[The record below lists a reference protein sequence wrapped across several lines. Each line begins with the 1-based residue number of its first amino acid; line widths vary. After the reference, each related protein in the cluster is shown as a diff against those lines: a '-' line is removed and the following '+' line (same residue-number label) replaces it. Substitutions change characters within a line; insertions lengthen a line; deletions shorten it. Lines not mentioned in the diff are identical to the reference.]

1 MVTQQGTRVAT
12 SLRITAIHN
21 RRTGALSP
29 DAEYLVLFNEGAQAR
44 DLAGAIVTTHTVGL
58 KPVGLFALPATLATS
73 ERPATHW
80 ALEAGAKL
88 VVHTGAGEDRFY
100 PRTARQSAQYH
111 VYMGRRAFVWAAAG
125 DLASLR
131 RPDRQP
137 LTPPFPIP

>member
-1 MVTQQGTRVAT
+1 MLAQQGTAVAT

-21 RRTGALSP
+21 RRTGARRP
-29 DAEYLVLFNEGAQAR
+29 EEEYLVLFNDGAQGR
-44 DLAGAIVTTHTVGL
+44 DLAGCIVTTHTVGL
-58 KPVGLFALPATLATS
+58 KPVGLFALPATLATP

-80 ALEAGAKL
+80 WLEAGAK
-88 VVHTGAGEDRFY
+88 VVVYTGAGEDRYF

-111 VYMGRRAFVWAAAG
+111 VYMGRRAFVWDAAG

-131 RPDRQP
+131 RPDRQL